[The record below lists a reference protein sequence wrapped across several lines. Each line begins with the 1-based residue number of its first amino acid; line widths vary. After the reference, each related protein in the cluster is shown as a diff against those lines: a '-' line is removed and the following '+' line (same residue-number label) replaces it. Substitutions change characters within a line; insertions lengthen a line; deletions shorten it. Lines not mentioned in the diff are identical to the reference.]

1 MWGSPVGRHSGSC
14 ARSRCDRA
22 CRRPR
27 GRSRARRCSA
37 ARSSTSAASSTT
49 RISTSA
55 TSSTTRSSTMPRL
68 GPYGPQPLNWRPPA
82 GMPFN
87 NDDEGPRPSA
97 MRRPAAA
104 PPAAADSSDA
114 ETSSTRWTRRLADA
128 VDAHAA
134 SSTVRRN
141 MPRLTPRPRDLQAA
155 RAAEAREQREAAER
169 HNQYIRAM
177 CVTVCAPAAAC
188 ENAQLAAATARAVA
202 AARPAPNPTI
212 VIGEYIAPAERGP
225 SDAPYVPPPSYQ
237 DLRARFM

>member
-22 CRRPR
+22 CGRPR
-27 GRSRARRCSA
+27 GRSRDRRCSA
-37 ARSSTSAASSTT
+37 ARSSTSTASSTT

-87 NDDEGPRPSA
+87 NDDEGPRPRA

-104 PPAAADSSDA
+104 PPAAADSSDT
-114 ETSSTRWTRRLADA
+114 ETSST
-128 VDAHAA
+128 VDVHGASPHAA
-134 SSTVRRN
+134 SSTVHRN

-169 HNQYIRAM
+169 NNHYIRDLCA
-177 CVTVCAPAAAC
+177 TVCAPAAAC
-188 ENAQLAAATARAVA
+188 EAAMLAAATARAVA